1 MDEESVKLGNKI
13 ELVGFSD
20 LENGE
25 KNIVR
30 KMVGTY
36 LNKFEH
42 KVGEVENLKLRL
54 KKVHERED
62 NAVFQIIATLTIP
75 GKVYTA
81 EEEDRNLFI
90 TLDNALKK
98 IESQLD

>member
-42 KVGEVENLKLRL
+42 KIGEVEKLKLRL

-62 NAVFQIIATLTIP
+62 HAVFEMSATLEAP
-75 GKVYTA
+75 GKVYNA
-81 EEEDRNLFI
+81 DEEGRNLFI
-90 TLDNALKK
+90 TLDAVLKK
-98 IESQLD
+98 LEAQMH